1 MMPVPSHLI
10 DCVVPRDAVIDESP
24 LDAFVRCPCGSSRF
38 DLLFPGTTHEWR
50 GETIPCT
57 AEIGGKF
64 FFLVTARCTSCNRRH
79 LLLDA
84 DFHGWN
90 GFVCHD
96 PKQASIERPPLR
108 LWHAFLVGSPSMKRR
123 SGFKRRGRNT
133 SSPKLT
139 VRLTAIDGR
148 TDLVGLAWRSNVVAA
163 VNRHPNGSRT
173 KRCERLKWLCL
184 EEPFFG

>member
-108 LWHAFLVGSPSMKRR
+108 PWQCLSC
-123 SGFKRRGRNT
+123 GFTEHEASIWIQTEGKEHFVAETDG
-133 SSPKLT
+133 K
-139 VRLTAIDGR
+139 IDGDR
-148 TDLVGLAWRSNVVAA
+148 WPDG
-163 VNRHPNGSRT
+163 
-173 KRCERLKWLCL
+173 
-184 EEPFFG
+184 FGWFSMAIKCCGCGKQTPEWVSYETM